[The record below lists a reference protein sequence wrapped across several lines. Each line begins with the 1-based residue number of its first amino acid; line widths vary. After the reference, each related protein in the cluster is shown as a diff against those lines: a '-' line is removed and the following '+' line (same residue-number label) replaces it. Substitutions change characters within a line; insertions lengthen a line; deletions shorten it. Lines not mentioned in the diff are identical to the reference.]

1 MKKLYHIVLMFALLP
16 ITGCQKM
23 QFDDPNTFTLSE
35 ALAITPDY
43 YFKVAASS
51 LSSAMFWSNDAIL
64 STTGFGLLADQTT
77 THNTSY
83 RWIDF
88 NVEPRIA
95 LNTSDSYNGQSV
107 MYGPYQYFYQ
117 ANLNATKVIAG
128 LNAGKPGVDS
138 KGADR
143 TNEVYAIAHLVK
155 GISQG
160 FLGATYDRG
169 IIVDQDLGVQTV
181 QTYPNSYKEMIESA
195 VKHLDMAIGFANQAS
210 GITMAEFYPGV
221 VADKA
226 LFIRFANSLA
236 ARFLASIPR
245 DKAEAL
251 ALGASFWNRVYTYAQ
266 AGLTD
271 DFTTAPYAGTGFY
284 YNYST
289 YYLSFLVSG
298 APYLPVDIK
307 LAYFADTTGTY
318 PDAYPVD
325 NTVLGPVRTNDKRFA
340 NYFQYYAA
348 FGGYL
353 QASLGRY
360 MFSNYG
366 RIRWG
371 NGANAAMYNNRQ
383 VVMLKEEVDL
393 LRAEALYWAGDLA
406 GAAAELNAPASE
418 RIAKGGL
425 RQVPVTDA
433 AISFALHYEY
443 AISIDIGGGNV
454 GPFAYMR
461 RHNLLQPGTPT
472 QFPITQNQLRL
483 TSVQPYTFGGMDNAG
498 RKGIWG
504 ETGTAGTDWGWKGTK
519 VVF

>member
-1 MKKLYHIVLMFALLP
+1 MKKLFYIVLLAAPLLLM
-16 ITGCQKM
+16 GCQKM
-23 QFDDPNTFTLSE
+23 QFDDPNTFTLKE

-43 YFKVAASS
+43 YFKVASSS
-51 LSSAMFWSNDAIL
+51 LASAMFWCNDAVY

-77 THNTSY
+77 THNGSY

-95 LNTSDSYNGQSV
+95 LNTADSYNGQAV
-107 MYGPYQYFYQ
+107 MYAPYQFFYQ
-117 ANLNATKVIAG
+117 ANLDAVKVIAG
-128 LNAGKPGVDS
+128 LNAGKPGIDS
-138 KGADR
+138 KGVDR
-143 TNEVYAIAHLVK
+143 TNEVYAIAHLVQ

-160 FLGATYDRG
+160 NLGATYDRG
-169 IIVDQDLGVQTV
+169 IIVDQDLGVVTPQAF
-181 QTYPNSYKEMIESA
+181 PNSYKEMIENA

-210 GITMAEFYPGV
+210 GITMADFYPGV

-226 LFIRFANSLA
+226 QFIRFANSLA
-236 ARFLASIPR
+236 ARFLTSIPR
-245 DKAEAL
+245 DKAEAI
-251 ALGASFWNRVYTYAQ
+251 ALGSTFWNRVYAYAQ
-266 AGLTD
+266 AGLAE
-271 DFTTAPYAGTGFY
+271 DFTTAPYAGSGSY

-307 LAYFADTTGTY
+307 LAYFADSTGTY
-318 PDAYPVD
+318 PDAYPTD
-325 NTVLGPVRTNDKRFA
+325 NTVLGPVQTNDKRFA
-340 NYFQYYAA
+340 TYFQYYAA

-353 QASLGRY
+353 DASLGRY

-371 NGANAAMYNNRQ
+371 NGANAAMYSSRQ
-383 VVMLKEEVDL
+383 VIMLKEEVDL
-393 LRAEALYWAGDLA
+393 LRAEALYWKGDLA
-406 GAAAELNAPASE
+406 GAAADLNGPASE

-425 RQVPVTDA
+425 HQVPATDA
-433 AISFALHYEY
+433 AISYVLHYEY

-454 GPFAYMR
+454 GAFGYMR
-461 RHNLLQPGTPT
+461 RHNLLQPGSPT
-472 QFPITQNQLRL
+472 QFPIMQNQLRL
-483 TSVQPYTFGGMDNAG
+483 TNIQPYSFGGVENAG
-498 RKGIWG
+498 KKGVWG